1 MGELLEPPVAFAGA
15 EQRAAGRADSGAGG
29 ISYRAQLA
37 LTMTALV
44 LVSAAAVSFVAFAS
58 AASSARALADSLFRE
73 ASSHAVTR
81 ARNHVLGV
89 APLVSALSRVAPET
103 LALNDSNRLGIQLAE
118 ILRAN
123 EGLTWLSFSDES
135 GRFTGANRT
144 AEGTIRLNQSHIEN
158 GKTRRVDSDVLADNS
173 LRPFRTTEDTGY
185 DPRKRPFYQRAK
197 NEGRVVWVPPYV
209 FFGDKVPGITAAAPI
224 RDASGKLLGVM
235 TADFDLNALS
245 AFVGRIS
252 ISNESRFFLFT
263 ADGVVLAHPG
273 TRVVS
278 GANTDAKLLE
288 LKDVENAVTRAYL
301 KHLPRDAANV
311 TGGGEHFVS
320 FGFREGNVDYLASA
334 TAFRVDE
341 GLTWIVGALAPE
353 NDFLGSFRRGQN
365 IALAVACGAVLMALL
380 VAALLSRR
388 VSRPVVNLIGF
399 MRRVGEGE
407 LESKAELSG
416 PREFRTLS
424 RSLNHM
430 IDDLR
435 DHVRMR
441 DALNIAMD
449 VQQRLLP
456 ASPPAV
462 DGLDIAGHSTYCDET
477 GGDYYDFL
485 VLDRP
490 TPGTTLVA
498 LGDVMGHGVAAA
510 LVMASVRAVL
520 RDRATE
526 SGTLAELMGRLNEL
540 IYADLGGTRF
550 MTMYLALVDARQR
563 TFRWCSAG
571 HDPAIVYDPSRD
583 AFDEVDE
590 AGFPLGVVPGNDG
603 YTECS
608 STTLSPGQVIL
619 IGTDG
624 IWEAQDMAGEQ
635 FGKERLR
642 DMIRAAASEPAS
654 EIVRRVLKAV
664 LDFRGSAGASDDITF
679 VVLKMTGAAS
689 ADAAGLVGGR
699 TTTTGSPS
707 R

>member
-1 MGELLEPPVAFAGA
+1 MTQHLHAPDVPPAAPAAPATTGA
-15 EQRAAGRADSGAGG
+15 DPWAVQPSNVTGG
-29 ISYRAQLA
+29 ISYRTQLV

-44 LVSAAAVSFVAFAS
+44 VASAAAVSAVAFTS
-58 AASSARALADSLFRE
+58 AASSARGLADSLFRE

-89 APLVSALSRVAPET
+89 APLVNSIARIAPGT
-103 LALNDSNRLGIQLAE
+103 LALDDSGRLGIQLSQ

-135 GRFTGANRT
+135 GRFTGAYRT
-144 AEGTIRLNQSHIEN
+144 PEGTIRLNQSHIEN
-158 GKTRRVDSDVLADNS
+158 GKTRRTDSDVLSDNT

-185 DPRKRPFYQRAK
+185 DPRARPFYQRAK
-197 NEGRVVWVPPYV
+197 NEGRFVWVPPYV
-209 FFGDKVPGITAAAPI
+209 FFGDKVPGITGAAPI

-263 ADGVVLAHPG
+263 ADGIVLAYPG
-273 TRVVS
+273 TRVV
-278 GANTDAKLLE
+278 GGRADADAKLLE
-288 LKDVENAVTRAYL
+288 LKDVDNPVTRAYL
-301 KHLPRDAANV
+301 ANLPRDATV
-311 TGGGEHFVS
+311 TTGSGEHFVP
-320 FGFREGNVDYLASA
+320 FRFREGGVAYLASA
-334 TAFRVDE
+334 TSFRVDE
-341 GLTWIVGALAPE
+341 GLTWVVGALAPE
-353 NDFLGSFRRGQN
+353 NDFLGSARRGQN
-365 IALAVACGAVLMALL
+365 IALAVACGAVLVALI
-380 VAALLSRR
+380 VAAFLSRR
-388 VSRPVVNLIGF
+388 VSKPLVNLIGF
-399 MRRVGEGE
+399 MRRVGEGD
-407 LESKAELSG
+407 LESKAEPRG

-424 RSLNHM
+424 NSLNHM
-430 IDDLR
+430 IDNLR

-456 ASPPAV
+456 SAPPSV
-462 DGLDIAGHSTYCDET
+462 EGLDIAGHSTYCDET

-490 TPGTTLVA
+490 TPGSTLVA

-520 RDRATE
+520 RDRAFE
-526 SGTLAELMGRLNEL
+526 SGTLAQLMGRLNEL

-603 YTECS
+603 YQECS
-608 STTLSPGQVIL
+608 SQTLAPGQVIL
-619 IGTDG
+619 VGTDG
-624 IWEAQDMAGEQ
+624 IWEAQDKSGEQ
-635 FGKERLR
+635 YGKDRLR
-642 DMIRAAASEPAS
+642 EVIRASAKEPAQ
-654 EIVRRVLKAV
+654 EIVRRVLKSV
-664 LDFRGSAGASDDITF
+664 LDFRGDAGASDDITF
-679 VVLKMTGAAS
+679 VVLKVT
-689 ADAAGLVGGR
+689 
-699 TTTTGSPS
+699 
-707 R
+707 